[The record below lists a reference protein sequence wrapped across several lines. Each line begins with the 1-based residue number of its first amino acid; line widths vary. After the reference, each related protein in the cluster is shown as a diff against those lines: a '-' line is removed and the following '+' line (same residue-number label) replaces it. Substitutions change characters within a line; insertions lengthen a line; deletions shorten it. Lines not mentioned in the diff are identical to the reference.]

1 MLAGSLGLL
10 PSASLGEGRFGL
22 YEPIHGSAPDIAGR
36 GIANPYATI
45 LSVAM
50 LLRHSLGLED
60 EATCVELAVSRAL
73 DDGQFTGDLAGGRPA
88 IGTDA
93 AAAAVIRQ
101 LQIECHV
108 VELRD

>member
-1 MLAGSLGLL
+1 MRFLSQTHCCAAAAVALALLATTAQAQGLRV
-10 PSASLGEGRFGL
+10 PGQSRAPQAGDAS
-22 YEPIHGSAPDIAGR
+22 
-36 GIANPYATI
+36 
-45 LSVAM
+45 
-50 LLRHSLGLED
+50 
-60 EATCVELAVSRAL
+60 VSRAL